1 MNWGTRILL
10 VLTVFII
17 GMGYMVYV
25 CMKQTDI
32 QLVAKDYYEQEI
44 AYQGTIDKEN
54 NYRALAK
61 KPSMVDNV
69 EQNKLMVDFSVL
81 ENYKTISGKIYFFR
95 PSQSKLDFNTDVTPG
110 EDGIQWIEK
119 DNIASGKWL
128 VKLDWSDGNKEYFNE
143 QTVYIQ

>member
-1 MNWGTRILL
+1 MNWGTRIIF
-10 VLTVFII
+10 VLAVFIA
-17 GMGYMVYV
+17 GMGYMVYI

-54 NYRALAK
+54 NYRALTK
-61 KPSMVDNV
+61 KPSLVDNI

-81 ENYKTISGKIYFFR
+81 ENYKGISGKIFFFR
-95 PSQSKLDFNTDVTPG
+95 PSQSKLDFNTAVAPG
-110 EDGIQWIEK
+110 ADGVQWIEK
-119 DNIASGKWL
+119 DNIATGKWL
-128 VKLDWSDGNKEYFNE
+128 VKLDWSDGDKEYFNE

>member
-1 MNWGTRILL
+1 MNWGTKIIL
-10 VLTVFII
+10 VLSVFITGI
-17 GMGYMVYV
+17 GYMVYI
-25 CMKQTDI
+25 CIKQTDI

-54 NYRALAK
+54 NYRALVK

-81 ENYKTISGKIYFFR
+81 ENYKSISGKIFFFR
-95 PSQSKLDFNTDVTPG
+95 PSQSKLDFNTDVSPG

-119 DNIASGKWL
+119 DNISTGKWL
-128 VKLDWSDGNKEYFNE
+128 IKLDWSDGNKAYFNE

>member
-1 MNWGTRILL
+1 MNWGTRILF

-17 GMGYMVYV
+17 GMGYMVYI

-54 NYRALAK
+54 NYRALVK
-61 KPSMVDNV
+61 KPSLVDNI

-95 PSQSKLDFNTDVTPG
+95 PSQSKLDFNTEVTPG

-119 DNIASGKWL
+119 DKIATGKWL

-143 QTVYIQ
+143 QAVYIQ